1 MRSLFTAR
9 TWVRSANAWEIARVN
24 IGQILK
30 IQMTASPPIT
40 QKRQN
45 SLPHR
50 KSKRFPVLTVFPI
63 ISDFKAHFIFHVRN
77 TNPLAL
83 SVHAVNYA
91 SHIKRGFI
99 SSAFIYPI
107 IYHKALLSKGNTY
120 LLTEDRPRRGG
131 WATWNPVQ
139 NSSLKLTIFSW
150 NGSRKEKHKTHQLSW
165 GAGGGGEE
173 LANLRKIKLHN
184 LLYFRPLHPP
194 NPHLCLSCKRTP

>member
-1 MRSLFTAR
+1 MKVTFKNQMRSLFTAR

-30 IQMTASPPIT
+30 IRMTASPLIT

-45 SLPHR
+45 SLPHP

-107 IYHKALLSKGNTY
+107 IYHKAPCRRETPICLQRIDPGEGAELHEIQSKIQVWNLPFSLGMAAERKNT
-120 LLTEDRPRRGG
+120 
-131 WATWNPVQ
+131 
-139 NSSLKLTIFSW
+139 
-150 NGSRKEKHKTHQLSW
+150 
-165 GAGGGGEE
+165 
-173 LANLRKIKLHN
+173 
-184 LLYFRPLHPP
+184 
-194 NPHLCLSCKRTP
+194 KRTSSAGEQEGEGRN